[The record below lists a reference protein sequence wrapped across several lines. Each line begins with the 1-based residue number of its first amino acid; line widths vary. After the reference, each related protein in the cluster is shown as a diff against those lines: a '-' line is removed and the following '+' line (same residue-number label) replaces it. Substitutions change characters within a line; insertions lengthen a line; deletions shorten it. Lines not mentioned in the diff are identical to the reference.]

1 MGATVHVEWLSC
13 RSECCQSWTA
23 SLRVVLRGYDHLQR
37 EGKSSA
43 RRQIHGEFMW
53 DCKVETPA
61 KLVVVPEGLDLQKRV
76 WNELREILEEI
87 EPGLASNF

>member
-1 MGATVHVEWLSC
+1 
-13 RSECCQSWTA
+13 
-23 SLRVVLRGYDHLQR
+23 
-37 EGKSSA
+37 
-43 RRQIHGEFMW
+43 MW